1 MKAFSKFLILIALTL
16 VCGLISAIV
25 FLTIPAER
33 LASEVFWLAFA
44 FAIPWNLLVA
54 VILHLWAGKKQGEE
68 IVRMPVAY
76 YICAIFGGIYLVL
89 GLIFMYA
96 PVVDMTLPLILELVV
111 SVAYLLVIMY
121 CTRTADYIA
130 KTEQVTKKKV
140 LFIRLLQSDVQTC
153 AMKATDPATKSA
165 LERLAESVR
174 FSDPMSHEA
183 LAMQESELMATVH
196 EISQKL
202 NDGEDVTAL
211 IQKANVQLESRN
223 SRCLLLK

>member
-1 MKAFSKFLILIALTL
+1 MKAFNKFLILIAMTL
-16 VCGLISAIV
+16 VCGLVTAIV
-25 FLTIPAER
+25 FLTIPDAR

-54 VILHLWAGKKQGEE
+54 VILHLWAGKKQEE
-68 IVRMPVAY
+68 TLRMPVAY
-76 YICAIFGGIYLVL
+76 YVCGVFGIIYLVV
-89 GLIFMYA
+89 GIIFMYA
-96 PVVDMTLPLILELVV
+96 PATELTFPLILELIITVV
-111 SVAYLLVIMY
+111 YLLVIMY
-121 CTRTADYIA
+121 CTRAAAYIGNME
-130 KTEQVTKKKV
+130 KTTKKKV
-140 LFIRLLQSDVQTC
+140 LFIRLLQADVQNC
-153 AMKATDPATKSA
+153 AMKATDPATKAA

-183 LAMQESELMATVH
+183 LAMQESELMATVT

-202 NDGEDVTAL
+202 NNGEDVTAL